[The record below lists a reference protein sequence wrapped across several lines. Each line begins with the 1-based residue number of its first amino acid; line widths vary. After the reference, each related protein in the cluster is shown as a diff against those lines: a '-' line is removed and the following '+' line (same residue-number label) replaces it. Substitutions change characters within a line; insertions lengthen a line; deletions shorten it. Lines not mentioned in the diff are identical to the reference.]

1 MKDGKQWSLRTAETI
16 VSQAGSDGLHPE
28 LAARWAY
35 VPGMMLMAIA
45 RVGVKYAN
53 EDYYHFMKRHMDLFV
68 QEDGSIRGYRIEEY
82 NLDQINQGKNLFLL
96 MERSGERRY
105 EQAAHTLAAQLAG
118 HPRTTD
124 GGFWHKKV
132 YPFQMWLDGLYMSS
146 PFLAQYARTFGR
158 GELFDEVAHQLLL
171 VERRTRDPRTGLLYH
186 GWDESKEQAWANPV
200 TGCSQNFWSRA
211 CGWYAMALADSIE
224 HFPVDHPKRGTLI
237 GVFHRMCNALIRVQ
251 DAESGLWYQV
261 LDQGSRAG
269 NYLETSG
276 SSMFIYAMAK
286 GARLGYLEQPA
297 RLAAEKA
304 FQGLVERF
312 VETNDAG
319 VHLHSICHGAG
330 LSDDRNGTYDY
341 YIREKV
347 VTDAPIG
354 VAPFLLACL
363 EMENMNEHLPFGRR

>member
-1 MKDGKQWSLRTAETI
+1 LKETIRWSLRTAETI
-16 VSQAGSDGLHPE
+16 VSQTGDDGLHPD

-45 RVGVKYAN
+45 RAGEKYAN
-53 EDYYHFMKRHMDLFV
+53 EAYYHFMKRHMDLFV
-68 QEDGSIRGYRIEEY
+68 QEDGSIHGYRIEEY

-118 HPRTTD
+118 QPRTTD

-158 GELFDEVAHQLLL
+158 SDLFDEVAHQLLL

-186 GWDESKEQAWANPV
+186 GWDEAKEQPWANPV

-312 VETNDAG
+312 VDTNDTG

-347 VTDAPIG
+347 VTDAQIG

-363 EMENMNEHLPFGRR
+363 EMETMNDHLRFGRD